1 MATLGAT
8 IREPHARCTLTAC
21 LDPLHPGPCKG
32 WKGHPEEAFKKVVRD
47 AKTGVGAYHTPRA
60 AKGAPRAHQ
69 AALKSYV
76 DGSGP
81 INRSLRYSKG
91 VGSNHPEIVGH
102 IKAMDRVM
110 AGSKLTKPIVTM
122 RAISPSAFGGR
133 DVNVDLKGAEY
144 VDHAFG
150 STGTDLKPI
159 LSYFSETTSGKR
171 PIIANMVLP
180 KGMSAVRMPVGKFG
194 DQKEILLDRG
204 AHYRVVQD
212 HGFIDTP
219 KGRFRHVTIEVVP
232 GRKGAARQVDL
243 GENNQAPRPKPV
255 RRKAQTAGADVLNT
269 AAEVYRQLAE
279 DYPTQAIGWV
289 KEHNWTGPVRVPT
302 DQIDY
307 SNRNDWQASR
317 EQPKIAIFKKKI
329 NAGSMKPMIL
339 IKKPN
344 NPQYVV
350 VDGHHRA
357 IAYDELG
364 KPANAYVTHVSS
376 TAGPWDI
383 MHQQQDHSLSPHS
396 TKAGP
401 HSPGDARKAKA
412 DRIAP
417 RSVPSAVTATGR
429 RFTLHMAVTDGCQ
442 FCAETHKPGLCKGQH
457 RGDTEAGADS
467 PMLKDPVTRART
479 AVQGLATAITQAHQ
493 VATDPKATPAMQAQ
507 ARRAIAD
514 YTKAIGS
521 HQKTLHDAATQAQR
535 DVREQDVIDKRS
547 AQQRQTL
554 EKRAQAILDR
564 RAEQAKV
571 AKMTK
576 PQRSAYLKQKA
587 AKATAQR
594 VAQENKTLKEAG
606 RA

>member
-69 AALKSYV
+69 AALRSYV

-91 VGSNHPEIVGH
+91 AGSNHPEIVSH

-180 KGMSAVRMPVGKFG
+180 KGMGAVRMPVGKFG

-232 GRKGAARQVDL
+232 GKKGTARQVDL
-243 GENNQAPRPKPV
+243 GDNNQTPRPKPT
-255 RRKAQTAGADVLNT
+255 RRKAQTAAAGPDMAGA
-269 AAEVYRQLAE
+269 VYDQLAE
-279 DYPTQAIGWV
+279 DYPPHAIEWV
-289 KEHNWTGPVRVPT
+289 KRQRWTGPTRVPT
-302 DQIDY
+302 NQIDY
-307 SNRNDWQASR
+307 SNRHDWQASR

-329 NAGSMKPMIL
+329 AAGKMKPMIL

-344 NPQYVV
+344 NPQFVV

-357 IAYDELG
+357 IAYDELNT
-364 KPANAYVTHVSS
+364 PANAYITQVPS

-401 HSPGDARKAKA
+401 HGPGDARKAKA
-412 DRIAP
+412 ERIAP
-417 RSVPSAVTATGR
+417 RSVPPAVTAAGR
-429 RFTLHMAVTDGCQ
+429 RFTLRMAVSDGCE
-442 FCAETHKPGLCKGQH
+442 FCLETHKPGLCKGQR
-457 RGDTEAGADS
+457 RGESEAGADS
-467 PMLKDPVTRART
+467 PMLADPVSRART

-514 YTKAIGS
+514 YTKAMGP
-521 HQKTLHDAATQAQR
+521 HQKTLRDAATQAQR
-535 DVREQDVIDKRS
+535 DVREQDVLDKRS
-547 AQQRQTL
+547 AQQKQTL
-554 EKRAQAILDR
+554 EKRAQAILER

-576 PQRSAYLKQKA
+576 SQRAAYLKQKS

-606 RA
+606 RG